1 MDVLKLK
8 YIVPCRYVRT
18 VDDGDDTG
26 VGIVA
31 CDVGVEVVAAHRAET
46 DVRRLLLVL
55 EHRLRRLVEGLQH

>member
-8 YIVPCRYVRT
+8 YIVPCRYVIT

-31 CDVGVEVVAAHRAET
+31 CDVGVEVVVGEFVAVVANGPWNACFF
-46 DVRRLLLVL
+46 
-55 EHRLRRLVEGLQH
+55 